1 MRIANLYGLTETM
14 PVQVMAPSIYY
25 GEETGV
31 PMGSPGKPSKDFC
44 EVRLIDPFT
53 KEEVAEP
60 NAEGEVCVRGDVVTP
75 GYFED
80 SERTA
85 AAIDS
90 EGWLHTQ
97 DLAHRDEAGF
107 YWIQG
112 RIDDIINSGA
122 EKLSLLEVDSVLL
135 AHPKVA
141 DAASVGVAHD
151 RFGEVPCAFVVP
163 SEPMTESEMR
173 DMLDAW
179 CLEHLERWK
188 RPRLYVMVAEVPR
201 TAAKRTKQHSR
212 MRDQI
217 TGVVVQDKDGV
228 TTLGAL
234 QMAVGRR

>member
-1 MRIANLYGLTETM
+1 
-14 PVQVMAPSIYY
+14 V
-25 GEETGV
+25 
-31 PMGSPGKPSKDFC
+31 
-44 EVRLIDPFT
+44 
-53 KEEVAEP
+53 
-60 NAEGEVCVRGDVVTP
+60 EGEICVRGDVVTP

-80 SERTA
+80 PERTA

-90 EGWLHTQ
+90 DGWLHTQ
-97 DLAHRDEAGF
+97 DLAHRDEAGC

-135 AHPKVA
+135 DHPKVA

-163 SEPMTESEMR
+163 SEPMSEAEMQ

-188 RPRLYVMVAEVPR
+188 RPRLYVMVTEVPR

-212 MRDQI
+212 MREQI
-217 TGVVVQDKDGV
+217 AGVVVHDRDGV
-228 TTLGAL
+228 TTLSAL
-234 QMAVGRR
+234 QIAVGRS